1 MTHVFPLIA
10 LHKIF
15 YNSFFKK
22 IAICTFLITFF
33 ILWSYQVAFL
43 PDYINYLLVF
53 RMSSLYSVYIS

>member
-22 IAICTFLITFF
+22 IAICTFFNNIFYSLELSGC
-33 ILWSYQVAFL
+33 ILTRLYK
-43 PDYINYLLVF
+43 LLACVQNE
-53 RMSSLYSVYIS
+53 